1 MSSLH
6 LLPAV
11 RIVDT
16 MCILCVQ
23 GNKEVKVLSLSADD
37 ATDCREI
44 LRYATLCVML
54 VCYSCF
60 PRVFCLILVTTMKG
74 LDGQFLASQFS
85 CKLQRYVSVW
95 S

>member
-1 MSSLH
+1 MSRLH
-6 LLPAV
+6 LLPVV

-37 ATDCREI
+37 ATDRREI

-60 PRVFCLILVTTMKG
+60 PRVFCLILVTTIWQTIVQ
-74 LDGQFLASQFS
+74 LHVTVHLEQFA
-85 CKLQRYVSVW
+85 V
-95 S
+95 